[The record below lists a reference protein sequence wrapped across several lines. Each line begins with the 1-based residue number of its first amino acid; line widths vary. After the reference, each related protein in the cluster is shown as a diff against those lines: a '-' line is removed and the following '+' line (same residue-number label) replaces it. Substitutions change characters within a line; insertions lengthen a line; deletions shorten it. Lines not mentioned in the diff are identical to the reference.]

1 VISFPDT
8 PKLANIKRVAVISLR
23 RTTPVADVICVCNG
37 VWEEDLKEYLQ
48 RYPVASVEDLRD
60 RERICNK
67 CRQCEPLIQDLI
79 DRQMSR
85 GRQP

>member
-1 VISFPDT
+1 MS
-8 PKLANIKRVAVISLR
+8 AAVISLR
-23 RTTPVADVICVCNG
+23 RTTPMADVICVCNG
-37 VWEEDLKEYLQ
+37 VWEEDLKEYLE

-85 GRQP
+85 GSQL